1 MVGFDI
7 GPDGPSRSN
16 ESSAWKLLR
25 LWPLVFAFGGFIAG
39 YLSLQSNAVVMAD
52 AIKETKADV
61 KVHDQ
66 QIKLLEQQGVRTEER
81 LKRADERAEDQR
93 RTSDEIKTDVKRV
106 LDLLQ
111 TTPGRR

>member
-1 MVGFDI
+1 MVGFDT
-7 GPDGPSRSN
+7 GPVGQSRN
-16 ESSAWKLLR
+16 GENAAWKLLR
-25 LWPLVFAFGGFIAG
+25 LLPLVAVVGSFIIGFYA
-39 YLSLQSNAVVMAD
+39 LQWNAVAT
-52 AIKETKADV
+52 AESLKETKADV
-61 KVHDQ
+61 KVHEQ